1 MDPIPGDQPGKRVS
15 TLSLELGNEGAFH
28 PMKKLIAM
36 LFALALVT
44 SSSVAFAEC
53 KPADDKK
60 MDKKE
65 AKAKKHKKAKKAD
78 KAEDKKDKM

>member
-1 MDPIPGDQPGKRVS
+1 
-15 TLSLELGNEGAFH
+15 
-28 PMKKLIAM
+28 MKKLIVM
-36 LFALALVT
+36 LFALALC

-65 AKAKKHKKAKKAD
+65 KAD

>member
-1 MDPIPGDQPGKRVS
+1 
-15 TLSLELGNEGAFH
+15 
-28 PMKKLIAM
+28 MKKLIAL
-36 LFALALVT
+36 LFALSLV

-65 AKAKKHKKAKKAD
+65 AKAKKAHKHKKEKAD
-78 KAEDKKDKM
+78 KMEDKKDKM

>member
-1 MDPIPGDQPGKRVS
+1 
-15 TLSLELGNEGAFH
+15 
-28 PMKKLIAM
+28 MKKLIAM

-44 SSSVAFAEC
+44 SSSMAFAEC

-65 AKAKKHKKAKKAD
+65 AKAKKHKKAKKE
-78 KAEDKKDKM
+78 KTEDKKDKM

>member
-1 MDPIPGDQPGKRVS
+1 MDPIPGDKPGKRVS
-15 TLSLELGNEGAFH
+15 TLSLELRKQRSISPHEEANRDVVRPGAGH
-28 PMKKLIAM
+28 Q
-36 LFALALVT
+36 LVDG
-44 SSSVAFAEC
+44 VAEC

-65 AKAKKHKKAKKAD
+65 AKAKKHKKAKKE

>member
-1 MDPIPGDQPGKRVS
+1 
-15 TLSLELGNEGAFH
+15 
-28 PMKKLIAM
+28 MKKLIAM

-44 SSSVAFAEC
+44 SSSMAFAEC

-65 AKAKKHKKAKKAD
+65 AKAKKHKHKKEKAE